1 MAYPGRYRGP
11 AEGETDS
18 EGLFNIS
25 CNVLLDSRVSV
36 LFKKISLNVNVSGA
50 ALTGIP
56 LAGHLPGVT
65 VSWEMPVP
73 SRGLQGDQLP
83 TLRWEA
89 RAHRH
94 AVFTQHG
101 LSLPDPYIVCVP
113 PRREQSD
120 PHTLSLSGASQGSDL
135 TRGFLPSWPDT
146 CSICHCPASVN
157 SAPAR
162 LFLTCWTGRVCAR
175 LNSTPDVGCVCCS
188 PASFNFLFWNN
199 FKLAEW

>member
-1 MAYPGRYRGP
+1 M
-11 AEGETDS
+11 TS
-18 EGLFNIS
+18 
-25 CNVLLDSRVSV
+25 
-36 LFKKISLNVNVSGA
+36 
-50 ALTGIP
+50 IP
-56 LAGHLPGVT
+56 LAGHMPGVT
-65 VSWEMPVP
+65 VSWEMLVL

-101 LSLPDPYIVCVP
+101 LSLPDPYIICVP

-146 CSICHCPASVN
+146 CSICHCPVSVN
-157 SAPAR
+157 LAPAR
-162 LFLTCWTGRVCAR
+162 LFLTCSTRRVCVR
-175 LNSTPDVGCVCCS
+175 LNSTPDVVCVCCS
-188 PASFNFLFWNN
+188 PLLPLTFCLETISSLQKGDKNTSQNSYIPLAHSPIVTISTHCFRIFFPYKYLFPPEA
-199 FKLAEW
+199 FESKLHMS